1 MATIRIA
8 AMIAAITTVFA
19 CNQAYEVKTDHN
31 ADNTFTPAEITI
43 ADHKSNGFQKEY
55 EGNFEAD
62 STGQQQ
68 PPDDRRKQPTQPR
81 IDWDKKI
88 IKTASL
94 RLEVKDYKS
103 FATSLREKIK
113 EFGGYIA
120 QEEQIQAEYK
130 IENTLSIKIPVD
142 QFDDAVTQISSKAET
157 VNEKKINS
165 QDVTAEFVDTRSR
178 IEAKKQV
185 RARYMDLL
193 KQAKNMEEILN
204 VQYQINGIQEQIE
217 SAAGRIEY
225 LGHSAV
231 FSTIN
236 LTYYQI
242 LNASAI
248 DNEKPSFGTE
258 LNHAFRNG
266 WSWMG
271 DLFVGLVSIW
281 PLLLLIFS
289 AVVIYKRT
297 KHQSQNKRNINPPVS
312 E

>member
-1 MATIRIA
+1 MTFFRIA
-8 AMIAAITTVFA
+8 AIIAVTTTTFA
-19 CNQAYEVKTDHN
+19 CNQKSESKTDQN
-31 ADNTFTPAEITI
+31 AANAFSPAEVTI
-43 ADHKSNGFQKEY
+43 ADQRPEEFQKES
-55 EGNFEAD
+55 EGNFRSD
-62 STGQQQ
+62 SIGKHQLPGDKQ
-68 PPDDRRKQPTQPR
+68 KQPTRQPNLPR

-94 RLEVKDYKS
+94 RLEVKDYNA
-103 FATSLREKIK
+103 FANSLREKIK

-120 QEEQIQAEYK
+120 QEEQIQSEYK
-130 IENTLSIKIPVD
+130 IENSLAIKVPVD
-142 QFDDAVTQISSKAET
+142 QFDDAVAQISSKAET

-185 RARYMDLL
+185 RMRYMDLL
-193 KQAKNMEEILN
+193 KQARNMEEILN
-204 VQYQINGIQEQIE
+204 VQSQINGIQEQIE

-225 LGHSAV
+225 LGHSSV

-242 LNASAI
+242 LNPSAI
-248 DNEKPSFGTE
+248 ENEKPSFGTE

-289 AVVIYKRT
+289 AVVVYKRA
-297 KHQSQNKRNINPPVS
+297 KHQKPKQA
-312 E
+312 